1 MSNNRNIYTVEI
13 IGNNSETFKDIPAYR
28 GTVKIEYALEEIAI
42 KKKVVTSEGEK
53 WEEVPMSQFNVK
65 YQKRKAE

>member
-28 GTVKIEYALEEIAI
+28 GTVKIEYALEEI
-42 KKKVVTSEGEK
+42 KVQRKTAEGK
-53 WEEVPMSQFNVK
+53 WEDVPMTDFNVTYK
-65 YQKRKAE
+65 QMSN